1 MQFPGQGQPPVGIIF
16 DSDMGSSIDDA
27 LALALLYG
35 FDGKREV
42 RVVSVSVSKSNL
54 KAAAFCEAIG
64 RFYAGTV
71 SGAFS
76 AFGRTLPVG
85 LSTAGKLQEDTPM
98 LVEPLSTKN
107 ADGTPVY
114 DHGIRDLKDTAEP
127 AALIRNAFT
136 AQHDQNAIVVLAGP
150 ATNFVKLLDLPGVK
164 ELIARKV
171 RLLCVV
177 GGTFPSGP
185 PEFNIKTDI
194 AAAKKLFAEWPAP
207 IVASGHE
214 VGAALLFPAASIE
227 KDFAWS
233 PTHPVV
239 DAYRAYKPMP
249 YDAPTWDMTA
259 VLYACRPEGGYFKL
273 SAPGT
278 ISVLDDGSTQF
289 SPSAEGKHRYLLVNP
304 EQKERI
310 IQTFIEIASAK
321 PVPRQPRRRPQQD
334 QQQQKPAE
342 PPKPPDAKAPEA
354 KPQAPA
360 P

>member
-1 MQFPGQGQPPVGIIF
+1 MQFPGQGKPAVGIIF
-16 DSDMGSSIDDA
+16 DSDMGNSIDDA

-54 KAAAFCEAIG
+54 KSAALCEAIG
-64 RFYAGTV
+64 RFYAGAV
-71 SGAFS
+71 SGAFF

-85 LSTAGKLQEDTPM
+85 FSTDGMMPEDTPM
-98 LVEPLSTKN
+98 LTEPLAKKN
-107 ADGTPVY
+107 AEGAPVY
-114 DHGIRDLKDTAEP
+114 DHGIHDLNDTAEP

-150 ATNFVKLLDLPGVK
+150 ATNFAKLLDLPGVK

-171 RLLCVV
+171 RFLSVV
-177 GGTFPSGP
+177 GGTFPSGL

-214 VGAALLFPAASIE
+214 VGAALLFPAASLE

-233 PTHPVV
+233 PAHPVV

-259 VLYACRPEGGYFKL
+259 VLYAARPEAGCFKL
-273 SAPGT
+273 SEPGT
-278 ISVLDDGSTQF
+278 ITVLDDGSTKF
-289 SPSAEGKHRYLLVNP
+289 TPSAEGKHRYLILDS
-304 EQKERI
+304 EQKERV

-321 PVPRQPRRRPQQD
+321 PVPRQPRRRPQQEQQQQ

-342 PPKPPDAKAPEA
+342 PPKPPEA